1 MISTVILVVHVLVAA
16 SLIGFVLLQQ
26 GKGADA
32 GAGFGAGASGTVFG
46 SRGTAN
52 FLSRSTAVLATVFF
66 ITSLSLAFLSGE
78 KVVATSVV
86 DKIEAATPASD
97 VPQVTGQP
105 ASDVPALTDPAAKDA
120 PPASGAQ

>member
-1 MISTVILVVHVLVAA
+1 MISTVILVIHVLVAA

-46 SRGTAN
+46 SRGSAN
-52 FLSRSTAVLATVFF
+52 FLSRSTAILATVFF
-66 ITSLSLAFLSGE
+66 ITSLTLAFLSGE

-86 DKIEAATPASD
+86 DKIEAVTPASD

-105 ASDVPALTDPAAKDA
+105 ATDVPVLTDPAAKDT